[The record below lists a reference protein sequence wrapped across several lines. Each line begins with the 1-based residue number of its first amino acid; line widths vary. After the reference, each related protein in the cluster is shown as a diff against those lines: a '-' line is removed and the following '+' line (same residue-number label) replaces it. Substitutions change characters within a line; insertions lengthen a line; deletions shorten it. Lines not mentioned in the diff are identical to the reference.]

1 MTEIEGTPRA
11 PARGRV
17 ALVVSRY
24 NELVTG
30 RLLDGARACLREYD
44 VPDDRIDVI
53 WTAGAFELPAVTA
66 AVAATGQYSVMVVLG
81 CVMRGETPHFEYVAE
96 EVARGIGAIAR
107 EHRIAVGFGVLTTD
121 SPAQAFARAGGEAGN
136 KGYEAA
142 DAALRTADLL
152 AQLSRAPTGD

>member
-1 MTEIEGTPRA
+1 VNELEGTPNA
-11 PARGRV
+11 PGQGRV
-17 ALVVSRY
+17 ALIVSRY

-30 RLLDGARACLREYD
+30 RLLEGARTCLREYK
-44 VPDDRIDVI
+44 VPEDQVDLI
-53 WTAGAFELPAVTA
+53 WTAGAFELPV
-66 AVAATGQYSVMVVLG
+66 VAAEAAASRRYGAIIAIG
-81 CVMRGETPHFEYVAE
+81 CVMRGETPHFEYVAQQ
-96 EVARGIGAIAR
+96 VAGGLGAVAR

-152 AQLSRAPTGD
+152 AQLHRAPAGD

>member
-1 MTEIEGTPRA
+1 MTELEGTPRP

-17 ALVVSRY
+17 ALIVSRY

-30 RLLDGARACLREYD
+30 RLLDGARTCLREYD
-44 VPDDRIDVI
+44 VSEDRVDVI

-66 AVAATGQYSVMVVLG
+66 AVAETGRYGALVVLG

-96 EVARGIGAIAR
+96 EVARGLGAIAR
-107 EHRIAVGFGVLTTD
+107 ERRIAVGFGVLTTD

-152 AQLSRAPTGD
+152 VQLSRAPTGD

>member
-1 MTEIEGTPRA
+1 MTEFEGNPRA
-11 PARGRV
+11 PGWGRV
-17 ALVVSRY
+17 ALIVSRY

-30 RLLDGARACLREYD
+30 RLLEGARTCLREYGVPEDRVD
-44 VPDDRIDVI
+44 VL

-66 AVAATGQYSVMVVLG
+66 AAAVTGHYGVMVVLG

-96 EVARGIGAIAR
+96 EVSRGVGAIAR

-152 AQLSRAPTGD
+152 AQLGRAPTGD